1 VLLAWH
7 AEINAATLAFGAA
20 VVDHKVV
27 VLIKAATKANLNVS
41 IAVHKVATDWES
53 NMVAHCS
60 LALE

>member
-20 VVDHKVV
+20 MADHKVA

-41 IAVHKVATDWES
+41 IAVHKVATD
-53 NMVAHCS
+53 
-60 LALE
+60 